1 MNLSWKTGA
10 ATLALLGLSACT
22 CIEPHEHHDAAGTV
36 ERFIDQQ
43 AQPDQ
48 LPPCLASR
56 IAQIQG
62 GTRFAAIRYRHWASH
77 FKSTVYAEVP
87 ASMNLQLHQE
97 VRIEPGQ
104 CSHDELAVIMQDDVL
119 SNRKGAM

>member
-1 MNLSWKTGA
+1 MNLYWKTGA
-10 ATLALLGLSACT
+10 ATLALLSLSACAWND
-22 CIEPHEHHDAAGTV
+22 PHEHHDAAGTV
-36 ERFIDQQ
+36 ERFIDPQ
-43 AQPDQ
+43 AQPGQ

-77 FKSTVYAEVP
+77 FKTMVYAEVP
-87 ASMNLQLHQE
+87 AGMSLQLHQE

-104 CSHDELAVIMQDDVL
+104 CSHDELAVIVQNEAL
-119 SNRKGAM
+119 STSKGAM

>member
-1 MNLSWKTGA
+1 MNLSWKIGA
-10 ATLALLGLSACT
+10 ATLALLGLSACAWVG
-22 CIEPHEHHDAAGTV
+22 PHEHHDEAGTV

-43 AQPDQ
+43 AQPDP

-56 IAQIQG
+56 IAQIRD

-87 ASMNLQLHQE
+87 ADMNLQLHQE

-104 CSHDELAVIMQDDVL
+104 CSHDELAVILHNDVL
-119 SNRKGAM
+119 STRTGAM